1 MKTSSY
7 LSYILLILSNAAFI
21 DGFAGEL
28 KNHRFAASVSSI
40 AQSWFFWMVVL
51 LAQDSAENLI
61 FLYLHHVPIYASL
74 RFHISHK
81 KTSAVTLNQLHVHQ
95 QIFNQQARQHI
106 PVTAAIRTVSK
117 STLHMAPTTPDG
129 PVVDESLREK
139 DPIKF
144 IFQELKAMDVNSIL
158 K

>member
-7 LSYILLILSNAAFI
+7 LFYILLILSNAAFI